1 MKKILSEFKSFIN
14 RGNVIDLAV
23 AVILGSS
30 FNKIVTSLVND
41 LIMPLI
47 SLLSGGVNFKDLVL
61 VLNAKSGLTLAY
73 GAFIQNIVDF
83 IIIAAS
89 VFVMVKV
96 FERFKQKEVVKTTS
110 EVDVLKEILEEL
122 RKIKH

>member
-23 AVILGSS
+23 AVILGAS
-30 FNKIVTSLVND
+30 FNKIVSSLVND

-61 VLNAKSGLTLAY
+61 VLNAESGLTLAY

-83 IIIAAS
+83 LIIAAS